1 MLLQLHLALCH
12 DTLTYTQYSSLFTPT
27 QAKYGWPSFKKWG
40 FNVNTLYKALFDSVV
55 TTMNSLFCSSRKYIA
70 DVVVQTVY
78 CFPVTLTQFAAIQE
92 WCCARSLSGKA
103 FQVSSV
109 NSLITQM
116 SFTRLRRGWNEAYLF
131 SHVILGEGILFN
143 LTGYYLLLIT
153 WLF

>member
-1 MLLQLHLALCH
+1 MNGRGVQRPSLLVHAAATASYPLPRHTH
-12 DTLTYTQYSSLFTPT
+12 THTQYSSLFTPT

-92 WCCARSLSGKA
+92 
-103 FQVSSV
+103 
-109 NSLITQM
+109 
-116 SFTRLRRGWNEAYLF
+116 
-131 SHVILGEGILFN
+131 
-143 LTGYYLLLIT
+143 
-153 WLF
+153 